1 MRTLYTVRLGLARG
15 WIEFRQTL
23 TSSQD
28 LWSYLGNS
36 VVFMA
41 VLLFLRGDVVDG
53 TPISVAAMSMPG
65 VLGMLIVFG
74 GVLSMT
80 QLLTTERE
88 DGTLLRAKAMPHGMG
103 GYLVGKLLHV
113 SLVTIASMAIVV
125 LPGLFVIDG
134 LMERG
139 VAGAPTLV
147 WVTLLGLL
155 ATLPYGAILG
165 ALFNSPRAAVAI
177 IMLPLMALIV
187 ISGIFFPITVLPEPV
202 QWIAQVFPLYWLGL
216 GLRSAFLPDTA
227 LPAEI
232 GESWRHLE
240 TAGVLGLWAVVGLA
254 VAPFVLRRMAR
265 RESGTNLERS
275 RQRAMQRVG

>member
-1 MRTLYTVRLGLARG
+1 MNTLFTIRLGLARG
-15 WIEFRQTL
+15 WIEFRQTF
-23 TSSQD
+23 TSAQD

-36 VVFMA
+36 VVFLA
-41 VLLFLRGDVVDG
+41 VLVFLRGGTVEG

-65 VLGMLIVFG
+65 VLGMLLLFG
-74 GVLSMT
+74 GVLATM

-113 SLVTIASMAIVV
+113 SLMTIASMAIVL
-125 LPGLFVIDG
+125 LPGLFVLDG

-139 VAGAPTLV
+139 LSGIPTLV

-165 ALFNSPRAAVAI
+165 SLFGSPRAAVAAV
-177 IMLPLMALIV
+177 MLPLMGLIV
-187 ISGIFFPITVLPEPV
+187 ISGIFFPISVLPEPV
-202 QWIAQVFPLYWLGL
+202 QWTAQVFPLYWLGL

-240 TAGVLGLWAVVGLA
+240 TAGVLGLWAVVGLLI
-254 VAPFVLRRMAR
+254 APAVLRRMAR
-265 RESGTNLERS
+265 RESGTALER
-275 RQRAMQRVG
+275 RRHRAMQRVG